1 MTLKM
6 VSKREF
12 DQQKRFVRIRKRAR
26 GFVEFDFAIG
36 DPSIYIE
43 LILPEVAFEEFC
55 KKNQAVHMTQQQ
67 AEAVDRDMQKWRY
80 GKQD

>member
-1 MTLKM
+1 MTLKV
-6 VSKREF
+6 VSKRNF
-12 DQQKRFVRIRKRAR
+12 DEQKRFVRIRKRVR

-43 LILPEVAFEEFC
+43 LILPDAAFEEFC
-55 KKNQAVHMTQQQ
+55 KKNQAVHMTKQQ

-80 GKQD
+80 GEQD